1 MSLDPAT
8 GPPFGGAPS
17 NPGTVEI
24 ARYFDAL
31 YAKLGASSTH
41 EAIGREALGAAYV
54 GQIGYAGEPELR
66 RLAELAGVTRGR
78 RVLELCCGT
87 GGVSSWLARELGAR
101 AIGVDCSA
109 GGLRLARGQ
118 GGGSG
123 AAQRTAAQFAAAD
136 LARLPFAPASLD
148 GMICIDGFGAGF
160 DAVAAQ
166 AARLLRP
173 GGGIAILVSLP
184 PEEPARAVEAFGQ
197 AGLVDAFAEDRT
209 ASAAPLMARW
219 LDAYSRHREAHVRET
234 GERIHRGLVEEIERL
249 IEGYE
254 SGTVVRVLLAARR
267 PER

>member
-1 MSLDPAT
+1 MSADPAT
-8 GPPFGGAPS
+8 RPPSGGAPS
-17 NPGTVEI
+17 GPGTVEI

-31 YAKLGASSTH
+31 YATLAASPTH

-54 GQIGYAGEPELR
+54 GQIGYVDEPELR
-66 RLAELAGVTRGR
+66 RLAELAGAVRGR

-87 GGVSSWLARELGAR
+87 GGVSSWLARELGVR

-123 AAQRTAAQFAAAD
+123 ETQLTAAGFAAAD
-136 LARLPFAPASLD
+136 LARLPFVPASFD
-148 GMICIDGFGAGF
+148 GMLCIDGFGAGF

-173 GGGIAILVSLP
+173 GGGLAVLVSLP
-184 PEEPARAVEAFGQ
+184 PDETARAIEAFGQ
-197 AGLVDAFAEDRT
+197 AGLVDGFAEDRT

-219 LDAYSRHREAHVRET
+219 LAAYRRHREAHVRET

-249 IEGYE
+249 LEGYE
-254 SGTVVRVLLAARR
+254 SGAVGRVLLAARR
-267 PER
+267 A